1 LIKDYVRK
9 PRINVTVPRWP
20 ISVIVLTVSAF
31 VLITVVTVVQLSFDP
46 DLQSEELFEVPKEKP
61 EPTKPILT
69 EQTTKPDFTFPEILK
84 QTEVKPAHVKIYES
98 TPKDPNKKTSN
109 LLQVASFKSK
119 SDAKALQKR
128 LIRKQL
134 PNLQV
139 TQSTSSSGSVW
150 YKVMVGPFQ
159 NRSMLNKAQ
168 DILVQMNFSPLEQKR

>member
-1 LIKDYVRK
+1 LIKDYARE
-9 PRINVTVPRWP
+9 PRVDVTVPRWP
-20 ISVIVLTVSAF
+20 ISVIALIVGALG
-31 VLITVVTVVQLSFDP
+31 LITVFTAVLLSSNPDLKTEEFSVVQTSP
-46 DLQSEELFEVPKEKP
+46 VVPREKP
-61 EPTKPILT
+61 EPAKPMLT

-134 PNLQV
+134 PNVQV
-139 TQSTSSSGSVW
+139 TQSTSDSGSV
-150 YKVMVGPFQ
+150 
-159 NRSMLNKAQ
+159 
-168 DILVQMNFSPLEQKR
+168 